1 VTYDKG
7 LNTAQKTAER
17 QNVAAATVFRL
28 LDGDLEATPKIKRY
42 LSRAAFTAAQDGSVV
57 VLGRAYPETV
67 KALVEWALED
77 KVADMSVVPVS
88 KIMLEDAS

>member
-1 VTYDKG
+1 
-7 LNTAQKTAER
+7 
-17 QNVAAATVFRL
+17 
-28 LDGDLEATPKIKRY
+28 
-42 LSRAAFTAAQDGSVV
+42 
-57 VLGRAYPETV
+57 V